1 VIVIVASV
9 LNGLGHPNDD
19 DNDHDNDN
27 GENLNSMGWLCFKV

>member
-1 VIVIVASV
+1 V